1 MKPAP
6 IAHFIAAGSAA
17 EASRHVMAATDLAV
31 VIAGGQ
37 SLIPML
43 ALRVA
48 PADTLVHVG
57 RIEALRGVTPIDGG
71 VRIGAAVTHAE
82 IEDGK
87 IGGNAGGF
95 LQRVAAGI
103 AYRAVRNHGT
113 IGGSMGLADPAADW
127 PVVLLALDARVNITG
142 PGITG
147 PGDARVEAVDQFLR
161 GAYTTSLAQGEII
174 TSFDVPE
181 PPVSTRLGHAKVCR
195 KSGAFAMSIGCVVRC
210 PGQAVR
216 VVVGGMQQRAW
227 RLATT
232 EKIAG
237 GSGAPDEDALRAAIA
252 ADLAKAEPDT
262 DAYQVRLHTAT
273 VLKALREA
281 S

>member
-6 IAHFIAAGSAA
+6 IAHFLRAASA
-17 EASRHVMAATDLAV
+17 EDASRQVMVARDAAV
-31 VIAGGQ
+31 IIAGGQ
-37 SLIPML
+37 SLVPML

-48 PADTLVHVG
+48 PADTLIHVG
-57 RIEALRGVTPIDGG
+57 RIDALRGVTPIAGG

-87 IGGNAGGF
+87 IGSGAGVI
-95 LQRVAAGI
+95 LKRVAAGI

-127 PVVLLALDARVNITG
+127 PVALLALDARVNITG
-142 PGITG
+142 PGGT
-147 PGDARVEAVDQFLR
+147 RVETVDGFLR
-161 GAYTTSLAQGEII
+161 GAYTTSLTQGEII

-181 PPVSTRLGHAKVCR
+181 PAMGTRFGYVKVAR
-195 KSGAFAMSIGCVVRC
+195 KSGAFAMSIGCVVRR
-210 PGQAVR
+210 PGQGVS

-227 RLATT
+227 RLAGA
-232 EKIAG
+232 EHVAAG
-237 GSGAPDEDALRAAIA
+237 SSALAEDLLRAAIA

-262 DAYQVRLHTAT
+262 DAYQLRLHMAT

-281 S
+281 G